1 MLRSRLSRRRLIAF
15 GAGCAATVTVT
26 TGCTWLDARSN
37 DRVTVTVADQYVLDP
52 ATLEIPVGTTVVWQ
66 NQSASRI
73 AVSTD
78 SSQVDDPALV
88 VVPEGQASWES
99 GDLTAGMTW
108 ERTFDHP
115 GTWVYVLKP
124 VDGQVMGVIA
134 VHEQGDQQHATGREE
149 TGHRRG

>member
-1 MLRSRLSRRRLIAF
+1 MLPQSLSRRRLIAL
-15 GAGCAATVTVT
+15 GAGLVVTGGAT

-37 DRVTVTVADQYVLDP
+37 DRVTVTVEDQYVLAP

-66 NQSASRI
+66 NQSDSRI

-88 VVPEGQASWES
+88 VVPEGQAAWES

-108 ERTFDHP
+108 EYTFDQP

-124 VDGQVMGVIA
+124 VDGQVMGVIT
-134 VHEQGDQQHATGREE
+134 VQEQGD
-149 TGHRRG
+149 